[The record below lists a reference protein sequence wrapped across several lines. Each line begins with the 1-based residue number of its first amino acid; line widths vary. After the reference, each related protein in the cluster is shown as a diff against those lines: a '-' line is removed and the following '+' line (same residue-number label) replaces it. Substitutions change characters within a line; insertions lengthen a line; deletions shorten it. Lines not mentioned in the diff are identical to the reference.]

1 MRMVEISIATK
12 AHKGVVYLHDNTF
25 RLASQAPELR
35 ETGRKR
41 HAADIVAPWL
51 DKHLSDAQRSRF
63 RHCGDYLVFLETD
76 DRTERK
82 LDVGFF
88 CGIRLCP
95 GCAWRESIRNAER
108 VASISGALA
117 DQGRVMLMVT
127 LTVPNVGAEDLRRTV
142 QHINR
147 SWIRLL
153 KRQRYAVWADSIRKL
168 EITYNRRTDT
178 YHPHLHCI
186 VYVRPG
192 YFKGKSYISRDQ
204 LLQDWREVTGI
215 PGITQVDVRRCRD
228 RGTTNA
234 VLEVAKYSAKA
245 SDYSQSEEVLDT
257 MYGAL
262 HHTRLMTYAG
272 KCKALSTA
280 YDGGELEE
288 YKQLDT
294 TRYTMRVVYV
304 WQRLDDGSWA
314 YCEHDTQPYDMDA
327 AELDRLRHDEERAV
341 AYAMEAAARQESWSE
356 WMRTDWVRALRDADP
371 EELEVAE

>member
-1 MRMVEISIATK
+1 MHAISGY
-12 AHKGVVYLHDNTF
+12 KGVVYLHDTIF
-25 RLASQAPELR
+25 ELASQAPELR

-41 HAADIVAPWL
+41 RAADIVAPWL

-76 DRTERK
+76 DRTKRK

-147 SWIRLL
+147 SWNRLMR
-153 KRQRYAVWADSIRKL
+153 RQRYSVWADNIRKL
-168 EITYNRRTDT
+168 EITYNRGADT

-186 VYVRPG
+186 VYVTPS
-192 YFKGKSYISRDQ
+192 YFGKRYISQQQ
-204 LLQDWREVTGI
+204 LLQDWREVTGL
-215 PGITQVDVRRCRD
+215 PQITQVDVRRCRD

-314 YCEHDTQPYDMDA
+314 YCEHDAQPYDMDM

-341 AYAMEAAARQESWSE
+341 AYAMAAAARQESWSE

-371 EELEVAE
+371 DELEVAE

>member
-12 AHKGVVYLHDNTF
+12 AHKGVVYLHDITS

-41 HAADIVAPWL
+41 RAADIVAPWL

-63 RHCGDYLVFLETD
+63 QHCGDYLVFLETD
-76 DRTERK
+76 DRTKRK

-127 LTVPNVGAEDLRRTV
+127 LTVPNVGAEELRSTV

-192 YFKGKSYISRDQ
+192 YFKGKSYISQQQ
-204 LLQDWREVTGI
+204 LLQDWRSVTGI

-314 YCEHDTQPYDMDA
+314 YCEHAAQPYDIDE
-327 AELDRLRHDEERAV
+327 AEMDRLRHDEERAV
-341 AYAMEAAARQESWSE
+341 AYAMDAANRMESWSH
-356 WMRTDWVRALRDADP
+356 WMRTDWVRALRDAD
-371 EELEVAE
+371 EDDVEVVE

>member
-1 MRMVEISIATK
+1 M
-12 AHKGVVYLHDNTF
+12 VYLHDNTYK
-25 RLASQAPELR
+25 LASQAPELQ

-41 HAADIVAPWL
+41 RAADIIAPWL
-51 DKHLSDAQRSRF
+51 DKHVTDAQRSRF
-63 RHCGDYLVFLETD
+63 RHCGDYLVYLETD
-76 DRTERK
+76 DRTKRK

-117 DQGRVMLMVT
+117 DQKRVMLMVT
-127 LTVPNVGAEDLRRTV
+127 LTVPNVPADRLRSTV

-147 SWIRLL
+147 SWNKLMH
-153 KRQRYAVWADSIRKL
+153 RQQYAAWADNIRKL
-168 EITYNRRTDT
+168 EITYNRHSDT

-186 VYVRPG
+186 VYVKPG
-192 YFKGKSYISRDQ
+192 YFKGKTYISQAQ
-204 LLQDWREVTGI
+204 LLQDWREVTGQ
-215 PGITQVDVRRCRD
+215 PEITQVDVRRCRD

-245 SDYSQSEEVLDT
+245 SDYSQSEDVLDT

-272 KCKALSTA
+272 QCKALSTA

-304 WQRLDDGSWA
+304 WSRLDDGSWA
-314 YCEHDTQPYDMDA
+314 YCEHDAQPYDMDI
-327 AELDRLRHDEERAV
+327 AEMDRLRHDEERAV
-341 AYAMEAAARQESWSE
+341 AYAMDAANRMESWSH
-356 WMRTDWVRALRDADP
+356 WMRTDWVRALRDADAS
-371 EELEVAE
+371 ELEVVE

>member
-1 MRMVEISIATK
+1 MRLVDHKSNFTSD
-12 AHKGVVYLHDNTF
+12 KGVLYMHDTIS

-41 HAADIVAPWL
+41 RAADIVAPWL

-76 DRTERK
+76 DRTKRK

-168 EITYNRRTDT
+168 EITYNRTRDD

-186 VYVRPG
+186 VYVP
-192 YFKGKSYISRDQ
+192 KSYYGKRYISQQQ
-204 LLQDWREVTGI
+204 LLQDWREVTGT

-314 YCEHDTQPYDMDA
+314 YCEHDAQPYDMDET
-327 AELDRLRHDEERAV
+327 ELDRLRHDEERAV

-371 EELEVAE
+371 DELEVAE

>member
-1 MRMVEISIATK
+1 MRLVDHKSNFTSD
-12 AHKGVVYLHDNTF
+12 KGVFYLHDTISQ
-25 RLASQAPELR
+25 LASQAPELK

-41 HAADIVAPWL
+41 RAADIVAPWL
-51 DKHLSDAQRSRF
+51 DKHLTDAQRSRF
-63 RHCGDYLVFLETD
+63 RHCGDFLVFLEND
-76 DRTERK
+76 DRTKRK

-168 EITYNRRTDT
+168 EITYNRTRDD

-186 VYVRPG
+186 VYVP
-192 YFKGKSYISRDQ
+192 KSYFGKRYISQQQ
-204 LLQDWREVTGI
+204 LLQDWREVTGQ
-215 PGITQVDVRRCRD
+215 PEITQVDVRRCRD

-245 SDYSQSEEVLDT
+245 SDYSQSEDVLDT

-288 YKQLDT
+288 YKELDT

-304 WQRLDDGSWA
+304 WSRLDDGSWT
-314 YCEHDTQPYDMDA
+314 YCEHDVQLYDMDE
-327 AELDRLRHDEERAV
+327 AEMDRLRRDEERAV
-341 AYAMEAAARQESWSE
+341 AYAMDAANRMESWSH
-356 WMRTDWVRALRDADP
+356 WMRTDWVRALRDAD
-371 EELEVAE
+371 EDDVEVVE

>member
-1 MRMVEISIATK
+1 M
-12 AHKGVVYLHDNTF
+12 HDNTS
-25 RLASQAPELR
+25 RAASQAPELL

-41 HAADIVAPWL
+41 RAADVIAPWL
-51 DKHLSDAQRSRF
+51 DKWVTDAQRSRF
-63 RHCGDYLVFLETD
+63 RHCGDYLVFLED
-76 DRTERK
+76 ERREKRK

-127 LTVPNVGAEDLRRTV
+127 LTVPNVPADRLRATV

-153 KRQRYAVWADSIRKL
+153 KRQRYSVWADNIRKL
-168 EITYNRRTDT
+168 EITYNRHSDT
-178 YHPHLHCI
+178 YHPHLHCV
-186 VYVRPG
+186 VYVTPG
-192 YFKGKSYISRDQ
+192 YFRGQSYISQQQ
-204 LLQDWREVTGI
+204 LLQDWREVTGQ
-215 PGITQVDVRRCRD
+215 PKITQVDVRRCRE

-245 SDYSQSEEVLDT
+245 SDYSQSENVLDA
-257 MYGAL
+257 MYNAL

-280 YDGGELEE
+280 YDGGELDQYREM
-288 YKQLDT
+288 DT
-294 TRYTMRVVYV
+294 TRYVMRVVYV

-314 YCEHDTQPYDMDA
+314 YCEHDVQQYDMDE
-327 AELDRLRHDEERAV
+327 AEMDKLRHDEERAV
-341 AYAMEAAARQESWSE
+341 AYAMEQANRQESWSR
-356 WMRTDWVRALRDADP
+356 WMRTDWARALRDAGGD
-371 EELEVAE
+371 ELEVVE